1 MRQRDVAMWLGALV
15 LTLVPAVAGWLVAAE
30 DAPKPPT
37 VKLVID
43 YGDGVEKHFTAL
55 PWKEGM
61 TVLDVL
67 EAAAHHPRGIKL
79 VHRSSGE
86 TAFLTQIDDL
96 KNEGRGRNWLYSVN
110 GQQGKK
116 SFGAAAVKAAD
127 TILWSFGEYR

>member
-1 MRQRDVAMWLGALV
+1 MKRRDVVIWLG
-15 LTLVPAVAGWLVAAE
+15 TLVCTAMAGWLAAAD

-43 YGDGVEKHFTAL
+43 YGDGLEKHFTAL
-55 PWKEGM
+55 PWKDGM

-67 EAAAHHPRGIKL
+67 EAAAQHPRGIKF
-79 VHRSSGE
+79 VHRGKGD

-96 KNEGRGRNWLYSVN
+96 KNEGNGRNWLYSVN

-116 SFGAAAVKAAD
+116 GFGATAVKAAD
-127 TILWSFGEYR
+127 TILWSFSEYR